1 MAVGSE
7 QLIIIKQF
15 LSRRY
20 YRLPLELFP
29 NSRTKD
35 LLIVHINFNYAKLL
49 ITTYRASVDNGLIH
63 RDK

>member
-15 LSRRY
+15 LSCRRY
-20 YRLPLELFP
+20 SLPSELFP

-35 LLIVHINFNYAKLL
+35 LLIVRINFNYAKLL
-49 ITTYRASVDNGLIH
+49 ITTYRASVDYGPIH
-63 RDK
+63 CDK